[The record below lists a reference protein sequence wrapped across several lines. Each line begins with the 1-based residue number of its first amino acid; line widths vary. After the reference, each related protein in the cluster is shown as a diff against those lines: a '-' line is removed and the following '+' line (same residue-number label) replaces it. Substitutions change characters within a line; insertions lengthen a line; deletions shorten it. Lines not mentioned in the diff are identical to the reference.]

1 MTTVVEHQG
10 GASRSHSRQSSRES
24 SRSSSEV
31 RGVRKSN
38 RKSKPKVLSAPAQN
52 IHASSPNVGVVA
64 MAPDLDSACA
74 GFQPGIHDD
83 DELMNS
89 PVFPAQGHVDQRSI
103 QQHHHVGQ
111 TFVDQRSVHQHVHIE
126 DELARRE
133 AHEARVAALQVQA
146 EAQRAVIGAEQAAQ
160 NIAIQANLEVNR
172 VVEAAHSEVNR
183 VIGDAASENEQWRQ
197 QNIQQQQMIE
207 ALQVKL
213 QQQEAMIIQQ
223 HGQLQQLLQSR
234 NSADFVYD
242 VPSPNHATPIQQSP
256 TSSSCRP
263 PRIPTPK
270 APSEASNVSAELQ
283 AHMTNAVKAL
293 GQQIGESMKSMQD
306 QINQLAGSRVPQTS
320 SPISVVYHGRSHQAF
335 ATGDPGDG
343 GDGDDDDGDTD
354 DPDEDEPW
362 ADQLVVQ
369 RQGLQNGG
377 AGGPPGDD
385 PPGGNG
391 NPNDGFMPG
400 GAFIG
405 DENNVYRG
413 KDLSNL
419 SVPSLPKDASAFRG
433 WRNSLIAKLSSIDRT
448 GLGVIMRW
456 VQTAFEPSNDQI
468 LFHLENFSDG
478 LPRLDAWLAGQLSE
492 PKHMTGNIG
501 MRFQGYLERAQ
512 LMAVPLKGRRMLHE
526 VAKAFALDRMR
537 GSQLTQQAL
546 LELPLDSFAQSD
558 LRHFYDRV
566 EFILNSIQPNMQP
579 SEQTKYI
586 FLFERLKRCH
596 GMRRHIDK
604 IRDSAVNSHRRTF
617 AWLWCRFGEYL
628 DELKEDANQESVKKS
643 LTSPTKPKD
652 PKDTKGPT
660 AALASSPAKPDP
672 SAKAAAA
679 PPSKAAPKPPPKH
692 PKGGDGKA
700 KGKGKG
706 DGKAKGKEGKGQ
718 GGPKDSKPRSKAPCI
733 FFPQGTCNR
742 GDSCPFSHDVIDGEP
757 APKGK
762 AQTKATAAPKVKTA
776 AAVAFASLPSASA
789 SSESIMTAV
798 VRACTAPLRYFAH
811 IFACVV
817 PVLHSSVAHTQVSES
832 TASSSFCVDWIADS
846 GAGRSL
852 GSVSSLEADGIPSGL
867 IKDNTTITEFPID
880 FATGGGAR
888 RGDQTIGYEGDVFGH
903 TNAYLL
909 PKGCPLVRSLGE
921 IVNQQDRPFIWLP
934 GELPFFATSSDLLQI
949 ACSHDNRIV
958 AHRIEENVPI
968 FRENIKI
975 VPGMPSEA
983 KGSKIEA
990 HDSAVPSLE
999 PDEGS
1004 KTGTKEGSKIGAPA
1018 SDADSEGGVEWIT
1031 AEIKRARS
1039 IEHRLAHFPKSSQ
1052 CLDCKIAKCYKKRV
1066 SKKREY
1072 ELLDRGLDPVTA
1084 FGERIAVDFIV
1095 VSKTAESKTDHYVLM
1110 IRDEWSGFL
1119 QGIPMFSRDGDLI
1132 VSHIKKFLGPRV
1144 SANTLVCKA
1153 DVAKEFQYA
1162 AEQLGAYYEPTLE
1175 RYWPHNSRLE
1185 RDIRTFQESVRATH
1199 LSAGFAAYP
1208 SLWPVTVQYCT
1219 VSLALG
1225 WNQPDVEPPEGERHL
1240 TRLEAAS
1247 GQRFDGPHWLL
1258 GQLVYYR
1265 VSDRTKLHKF
1275 SGSCV
1280 PGIFAGWRLENGC
1293 RYRGVVLILDYEKV
1307 RTQAKGFENL
1317 IAVPQEEV
1325 VFDDHLTLPLKVA
1338 HRESLT
1344 KFSLEDP
1351 SKIPPISIPFS
1362 DEPIELPAKTRAE
1375 YITLDRLIKYG
1386 GTDNCRGCE
1395 MLTSRHTKACRDRFN
1410 RLIRAD
1416 KPVPVEAKPRPLTAD
1431 AIREGDGLGSP
1442 TFASRDLAESKLE
1455 EDLVPEC
1462 PPDLVETAS
1471 SGYEPSYLPEA
1482 EIPSVEG
1489 MTAAAESNQ
1498 TWSGLSRVRRLAT
1511 DLPGVGVLY
1520 EYACSGDS
1528 LIGNILPKYDVKVVR
1543 LSEDVIDLSNF
1554 QHVLQLVERNMEL
1567 ISGFHFHAILG
1578 RTFKNS
1584 TSIAL
1589 GIPFSMISH
1598 GNRRSLL
1605 IWSILHFKLAS
1616 M

>member
-1 MTTVVEHQG
+1 M
-10 GASRSHSRQSSRES
+10 
-24 SRSSSEV
+24 
-31 RGVRKSN
+31 
-38 RKSKPKVLSAPAQN
+38 
-52 IHASSPNVGVVA
+52 
-64 MAPDLDSACA
+64 
-74 GFQPGIHDD
+74 
-83 DELMNS
+83 
-89 PVFPAQGHVDQRSI
+89 
-103 QQHHHVGQ
+103 
-111 TFVDQRSVHQHVHIE
+111 
-126 DELARRE
+126 
-133 AHEARVAALQVQA
+133 
-146 EAQRAVIGAEQAAQ
+146 
-160 NIAIQANLEVNR
+160 
-172 VVEAAHSEVNR
+172 
-183 VIGDAASENEQWRQ
+183 
-197 QNIQQQQMIE
+197 
-207 ALQVKL
+207 
-213 QQQEAMIIQQ
+213 
-223 HGQLQQLLQSR
+223 
-234 NSADFVYD
+234 
-242 VPSPNHATPIQQSP
+242 
-256 TSSSCRP
+256 
-263 PRIPTPK
+263 
-270 APSEASNVSAELQ
+270 SAELQ
-283 AHMTNAVKAL
+283 AHMTDAVKAL

-306 QINQLAGSRVPQTS
+306 QINQLASSRMPQAA
-320 SPISVVYHGRSHQAF
+320 SPTGNVFRPGSHQAF

-362 ADQLVVQ
+362 ADRLVVQ

-413 KDLSNL
+413 KDLS
-419 SVPSLPKDASAFRG
+419 VPSLPKDASAFRG

-456 VQTAFEPSNDQI
+456 VQTAFEPSNEQI

-512 LMAVPLKGRRMLHE
+512 LLAVPLKGRRMLHE

-546 LELPLDSFAQSD
+546 LELPSDSFAQSD

-852 GSVSSLEADGIPSGL
+852 GSVSSLEAGGIPSGL
-867 IKDNTTITEFPID
+867 IKDNTTTTEFPID

-921 IVNQQDRPFIWLP
+921 IVNQQNRPFIWLP
-934 GELPFFATSSDLLQI
+934 GELPFFVNSVDLLQI
-949 ACSHDNRIV
+949 ACSHEDRIV
-958 AHRIEENVPI
+958 AHRVEENVPI

-975 VPGMPSEA
+975 VPGMPGEA
-983 KGSKIEA
+983 KGSKIDTP
-990 HDSAVPSLE
+990 DSAVSILE

-1004 KTGTKEGSKIGAPA
+1004 KIGAKEGSKIGAPA
-1018 SDADSEGGVEWIT
+1018 SDADSEGGLEWIT

-1052 CLDCKIAKCYKKRV
+1052 CLDCKIGKCYKKRV

-1072 ELLDRGLDPVTA
+1072 ELLDRGLDPVKA

-1153 DVAKEFQYA
+1153 DAAKEFQYA

-1199 LSAGFAAYP
+1199 LSSGFAAYP
-1208 SLWPVTVQYCT
+1208 SLWPITVQYCT

-1325 VFDDHLTLPLKVA
+1325 IFDDHLTLPLKVA

-1344 KFSLEDP
+1344 KFNTADP
-1351 SKIPPISIPFS
+1351 SKIPSISIPFS

-1386 GTDNCRGCE
+1386 GTDDCRGCE
-1395 MLTSRHTKACRDRFN
+1395 MLTSRHSKACRDRFN

-1416 KPVPVEAKPRPLTAD
+1416 RPVPVEAKPRPVSAD
-1431 AIREGDGLGSP
+1431 DIRDGQGSGSP
-1442 TFASRDLAESKLE
+1442 TFALRDLAEPGLE
-1455 EDLVPEC
+1455 DDLVPEC
-1462 PPDLVETAS
+1462 PLPDADEAAPS
-1471 SGYEPSYLPEA
+1471 PGYEPSILADDEA
-1482 EIPSVEG
+1482 PPIEG
-1489 MTAAAESNQ
+1489 MIAASQSHEV
-1498 TWSGLSRVRRLAT
+1498 WGGLSRIRRLST

-1528 LIGNILPKYDVKVVR
+1528 LIGEIIPQYDIKVVR
-1543 LSEDVIDLSNF
+1543 LSKDVIDLSNF
-1554 QHVLQLVERNMEL
+1554 QHVLQLVEQLKSHHGADIWISLPCDPWSNLQEL
-1567 ISGFHFHAILG
+1567 NIHRLG
-1578 RTFKNS
+1578 ESFLNDLTQKQEDS
-1584 TSIAL
+1584 SY
-1589 GIPFSMISH
+1589 MVD
-1598 GNRRSLL
+1598 
-1605 IWSILHFKLAS
+1605 LA
-1616 M
+1616 

>member
-1 MTTVVEHQG
+1 M
-10 GASRSHSRQSSRES
+10 
-24 SRSSSEV
+24 
-31 RGVRKSN
+31 
-38 RKSKPKVLSAPAQN
+38 
-52 IHASSPNVGVVA
+52 
-64 MAPDLDSACA
+64 
-74 GFQPGIHDD
+74 
-83 DELMNS
+83 
-89 PVFPAQGHVDQRSI
+89 
-103 QQHHHVGQ
+103 
-111 TFVDQRSVHQHVHIE
+111 
-126 DELARRE
+126 
-133 AHEARVAALQVQA
+133 
-146 EAQRAVIGAEQAAQ
+146 
-160 NIAIQANLEVNR
+160 
-172 VVEAAHSEVNR
+172 
-183 VIGDAASENEQWRQ
+183 
-197 QNIQQQQMIE
+197 
-207 ALQVKL
+207 
-213 QQQEAMIIQQ
+213 
-223 HGQLQQLLQSR
+223 
-234 NSADFVYD
+234 
-242 VPSPNHATPIQQSP
+242 
-256 TSSSCRP
+256 
-263 PRIPTPK
+263 
-270 APSEASNVSAELQ
+270 SAELQ
-283 AHMTNAVKAL
+283 AHMTDAVKAL

-306 QINQLAGSRVPQTS
+306 QINQLASSRMPQAA
-320 SPISVVYHGRSHQAF
+320 SPTGNVFRPGSHQAF

-362 ADQLVVQ
+362 ADRLVVQ

-456 VQTAFEPSNDQI
+456 VQTAFEPSNEQI

-512 LMAVPLKGRRMLHE
+512 LLAVPLKGRRMLHE

-660 AALASSPAKPDP
+660 AALASSRAKPDP

-742 GDSCPFSHDVIDGEP
+742 GDSCPFSHDVIDVEP

-789 SSESIMTAV
+789 SSESFMTAV
-798 VRACTAPLRYFAH
+798 VRMCTAPLQYMARV
-811 IFACVV
+811 FACVV
-817 PVLHSSVAHTQVSES
+817 PVLHSSVAHTQIPASVSS
-832 TASSSFCVDWIADS
+832 TSFCVDWIADS

-852 GSVSSLEADGIPSGL
+852 GSVSSLEAGGIPSGL
-867 IKDNTTITEFPID
+867 IKDNTTVTEFPVD
-880 FATGGGAR
+880 FATGGGSR

-934 GELPFFATSSDLLQI
+934 GELPFFVTSSDLLQVSC
-949 ACSHDNRIV
+949 AEGDRIV

-975 VPGMPSEA
+975 VPGMPSHPIESRLSPEVVP
-983 KGSKIEA
+983 KPPEGSKIG
-990 HDSAVPSLE
+990 AV
-999 PDEGS
+999 
-1004 KTGTKEGSKIGAPA
+1004 EGSKIGAPEGSKIGA
-1018 SDADSEGGVEWIT
+1018 HDSDADSEGGVEWVR
-1031 AEIKRARS
+1031 AEMQRARS
-1039 IEHRLAHFPKSSQ
+1039 IEHRLAHFPKSNQ

-1066 SKKREY
+1066 AKKREY
-1072 ELLDRGLDPVTA
+1072 ELLERGLEPVTG
-1084 FGERIAVDFIV
+1084 FGERIAIDFV
-1095 VSKTAESKTDHYVLM
+1095 VVGKTGESKTDHYVLM

-1119 QGIPMFSRDGDLI
+1119 QGIPMFSKDGDLI
-1132 VSHIKKFLGPRV
+1132 VSHIKRFLGPRA
-1144 SANTLVCKA
+1144 SAHTLVCKA
-1153 DVAKEFQYA
+1153 DAAKEFEYA
-1162 AEQLGAYYEPTLE
+1162 AEQLGAFYEPTLE

-1185 RDIRTFQESVRATH
+1185 RDIRTFEESVRATH
-1199 LSAGFAAYP
+1199 LAAGFAPYP
-1208 SLWPVTVQYCT
+1208 SLWPITVRYCT
-1219 VSLALG
+1219 VSS
-1225 WNQPDVEPPEGERHL
+1225 H
-1240 TRLEAAS
+1240 
-1247 GQRFDGPHWLL
+1247 LL
-1258 GQLVYYR
+1258 G
-1265 VSDRTKLHKF
+1265 H
-1275 SGSCV
+1275 
-1280 PGIFAGWRLENGC
+1280 
-1293 RYRGVVLILDYEKV
+1293 
-1307 RTQAKGFENL
+1307 
-1317 IAVPQEEV
+1317 
-1325 VFDDHLTLPLKVA
+1325 
-1338 HRESLT
+1338 
-1344 KFSLEDP
+1344 
-1351 SKIPPISIPFS
+1351 
-1362 DEPIELPAKTRAE
+1362 
-1375 YITLDRLIKYG
+1375 
-1386 GTDNCRGCE
+1386 
-1395 MLTSRHTKACRDRFN
+1395 N
-1410 RLIRAD
+1410 R
-1416 KPVPVEAKPRPLTAD
+1416 
-1431 AIREGDGLGSP
+1431 
-1442 TFASRDLAESKLE
+1442 
-1455 EDLVPEC
+1455 
-1462 PPDLVETAS
+1462 
-1471 SGYEPSYLPEA
+1471 
-1482 EIPSVEG
+1482 
-1489 MTAAAESNQ
+1489 M
-1498 TWSGLSRVRRLAT
+1498 
-1511 DLPGVGVLY
+1511 
-1520 EYACSGDS
+1520 
-1528 LIGNILPKYDVKVVR
+1528 
-1543 LSEDVIDLSNF
+1543 
-1554 QHVLQLVERNMEL
+1554 
-1567 ISGFHFHAILG
+1567 
-1578 RTFKNS
+1578 
-1584 TSIAL
+1584 
-1589 GIPFSMISH
+1589 
-1598 GNRRSLL
+1598 
-1605 IWSILHFKLAS
+1605 
-1616 M
+1616 